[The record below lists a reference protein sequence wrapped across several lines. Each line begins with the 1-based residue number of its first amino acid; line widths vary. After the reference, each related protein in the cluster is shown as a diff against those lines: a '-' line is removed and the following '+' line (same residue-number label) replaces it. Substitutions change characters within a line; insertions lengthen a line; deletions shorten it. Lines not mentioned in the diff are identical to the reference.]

1 MNIMLMGVAGSGK
14 GTMAA
19 KLLEKYDIPHIST
32 GNMFRAAIAAQTE
45 SGKLVQ
51 SYIESGILVPDEV
64 TIAMVEER
72 LKQDDCLKGY
82 LLDGFP
88 RTLLQA
94 EVFEFM
100 AAKIN
105 HPVQAVINLTV
116 QLEDLAPR
124 ITGRR
129 TCEKCGQIYNIHN
142 LPSKVE
148 GICDVCGGNLKHRKD
163 DTIEQLTV
171 RLKEHETN
179 TKPVL
184 AFYRKHGLVHDVDAS
199 RAVDVVF
206 NEIDAIVE
214 KFR

>member
-51 SYIESGILVPDEV
+51 SYIESGKLVPDEV

-88 RTLLQA
+88 RTLPQA

-142 LPSKVE
+142 LPPKVE

-171 RLKEHETN
+171 RLNEHENN

-199 RAVDVVF
+199 RSVDVVF
-206 NEIDAIVE
+206 NEIDEIVR
-214 KFR
+214 KYK